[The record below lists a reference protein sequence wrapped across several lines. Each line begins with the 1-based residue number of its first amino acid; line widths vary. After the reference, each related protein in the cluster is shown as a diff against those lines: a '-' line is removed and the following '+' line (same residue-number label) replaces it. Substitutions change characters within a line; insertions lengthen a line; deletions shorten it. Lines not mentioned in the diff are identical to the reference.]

1 VNILVLDSTAQEPLQ
16 KLRSLSIAWVIVVLT
31 ATADVAIGAWSH
43 SLALVAD
50 SGHLFA
56 DAATFGL
63 SVIAAWWTS
72 RQKQITTGTSRLEA
86 IAALVNG
93 VGLLGIS
100 AELLWSGIHRLGES
114 VPEIL
119 TMPMLTMAAISLI
132 TTLINVQLLHGHSH
146 QDLNVQGVFLHLL
159 SDLFSSIGVF
169 LAAIAIWLWHWAW
182 ADSAISLVV
191 ALIVG
196 GSAIPL
202 IRRSLQ
208 LLKAGDAIADLHPT
222 ATPPCICC
230 TPAEIQKLLQPKLE
244 ELI

>member
-1 VNILVLDSTAQEPLQ
+1 MSQEPLP
-16 KLRSLSIAWVIVVLT
+16 KLRSLMIAWSLVVLT

-43 SLALVAD
+43 SLALIAD

-63 SVIAAWWTS
+63 SVIAAWWVS
-72 RQKQITTGTSRLEA
+72 RKNQPSTGTSRLEV

-93 VGLLGIS
+93 LGLLGIS
-100 AELLWSGIHRLGES
+100 AELLWSGLHRLGGSAPEIFS
-114 VPEIL
+114 VP
-119 TMPMLTMAAISLI
+119 MVTMAAISLI
-132 TTLINVQLLHGHSH
+132 ANLINVRLLHGHSH

-159 SDLFSSIGVF
+159 GDLFSAIGVL
-169 LAAIAIWLWHWAW
+169 LAAIVVWLWHWTW

-196 GSAIPL
+196 WSAFPL
-202 IRRSLQ
+202 IRRSLH
-208 LLKAGDAIADLHPT
+208 LLRTGAAISDLNQTT
-222 ATPPCICC
+222 ASQCICC
-230 TPAEIQKLLQPKLE
+230 TPTEIQKLLQPKLE

>member
-1 VNILVLDSTAQEPLQ
+1 M
-16 KLRSLSIAWVIVVLT
+16 IAWTLVVLT

-43 SLALVAD
+43 SLALIAD

-63 SVIAAWWTS
+63 SVIAAWWVS
-72 RQKQITTGTSRLEA
+72 RQKQPSTGTSRLEA

-93 VGLLGIS
+93 LGLLGIS
-100 AELLWSGIHRLGES
+100 AELLWSGLHRLGGS
-114 VPEIL
+114 APEIL
-119 TMPMLTMAAISLI
+119 SVPMVAMAAISLI
-132 TTLINVQLLHGHSH
+132 ANLINVRLLHGHSH

-159 SDLFSSIGVF
+159 GDLFSAIGVL
-169 LAAIAIWLWHWAW
+169 LAAIAIWLWHWTW

-196 GSAIPL
+196 WSAFPL
-202 IRRSLQ
+202 IRRSLH
-208 LLKAGDAIADLHPT
+208 LLRTGAAISDLNQT
-222 ATPPCICC
+222 AASQCICC
-230 TPAEIQKLLQPKLE
+230 TPTEIQKLLQPKLE

>member
-1 VNILVLDSTAQEPLQ
+1 M
-16 KLRSLSIAWVIVVLT
+16 VLT

-43 SLALVAD
+43 SLALIAD

-63 SVIAAWWTS
+63 SVIAAWWMS
-72 RQKQITTGTSRLEA
+72 RKKQPATGTSRLEA

-93 VGLLGIS
+93 LGLLGIS
-100 AELLWSGIHRLGES
+100 AELLWQGLHRLGGAA
-114 VPEIL
+114 PEIL
-119 TMPMLTMAAISLI
+119 SVPMVAMAAISLI
-132 TTLINVQLLHGHSH
+132 ANVINVRLLHGHSH

-159 SDLFSSIGVF
+159 GDLFSAIGVL
-169 LAAIAIWLWHWAW
+169 LAAIAVWLWHWAW

-191 ALIVG
+191 AVIVG
-196 GSAIPL
+196 WSAVPL

-208 LLKAGDAIADLHPT
+208 LLKKGDANLDLNIASPQ
-222 ATPPCICC
+222 CICC
-230 TPAEIQKLLQPKLE
+230 TPAEIQKLLQPSLK

>member
-1 VNILVLDSTAQEPLQ
+1 M
-16 KLRSLSIAWVIVVLT
+16 T

-43 SLALVAD
+43 SLALIAD

-63 SVIAAWWTS
+63 SVIAAWWMS
-72 RQKQITTGTSRLEA
+72 RKKQPATGTSRLEA

-93 VGLLGIS
+93 LGLLGIS
-100 AELLWSGIHRLGES
+100 AELLWQGLHRLGGAA
-114 VPEIL
+114 PEIL
-119 TMPMLTMAAISLI
+119 SVPMVAMAAISLI
-132 TTLINVQLLHGHSH
+132 ANVINVRLLHGHSH

-159 SDLFSSIGVF
+159 GDLFSAIGVL
-169 LAAIAIWLWHWAW
+169 LAAIAVWLWHWAW

-191 ALIVG
+191 AVIVG
-196 GSAIPL
+196 WSAVPL

-208 LLKAGDAIADLHPT
+208 LLKKGDANLDLNIASPQ
-222 ATPPCICC
+222 CICC
-230 TPAEIQKLLQPKLE
+230 TPAEIQKLLQPSLK